1 MRYVDTSVLIAYL
14 MPEAGSTLAEEFML
28 SAGPK

>member
-14 MPEAGSTLAEEFML
+14 MPEACSELAEEFML
-28 SAGPK
+28 SAGH